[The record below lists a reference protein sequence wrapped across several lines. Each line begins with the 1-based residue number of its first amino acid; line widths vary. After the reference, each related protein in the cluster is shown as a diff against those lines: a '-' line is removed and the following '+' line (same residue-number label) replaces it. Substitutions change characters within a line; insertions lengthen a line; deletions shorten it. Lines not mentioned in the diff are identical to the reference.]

1 MNIEKWERHYKHLGI
16 DTSRMCCDGI
26 FCEKEEWE
34 NVNKKVLFIM
44 KEANSRKP
52 VDLKTLFKN
61 GPKYQM
67 WHTISRWAGGILNSF
82 PEFEE
87 IDKWPAKK
95 ANIKKIASINLKK
108 TSGGPSSNMSIIN
121 AYAHTDKELLLEQI
135 DEIQPSIVVACGTFE
150 SVIWLLDLKVNPD
163 KPHECPVFEETRDI
177 WVIPWIHPGR
187 VDNRKTY
194 NELKELFSKSAL
206 NSYYSASAR

>member
-1 MNIEKWERHYKHLGI
+1 MNKEKWERHYKDLGI
-16 DTSRMCCDGI
+16 TPEKGICSDGV
-26 FCEKEEWE
+26 FDDEEW
-34 NVNKKVLFIM
+34 KKPSKKILFIM
-44 KEANSRKP
+44 KDTNKFEG
-52 VDLKTLFKN
+52 DLKTLFEN

-67 WHTISRWAGGILNSF
+67 WHTISRWAGGILNNF

-87 IDKWPAKK
+87 IDNRSAKK

-108 TSGGPSSNMSIIN
+108 TSGGASSNMRIIN
-121 AYAHTDKELLLEQI
+121 AYAHAGKELLLEQI
-135 DEIQPSIVVACGTFE
+135 DEIQPEIIVACGTFD

-163 KPHECPVFEETRDI
+163 KPHECPVFEETRNI

-194 NELKELFSKSAL
+194 NKLKKLFSKL
-206 NSYYSASAR
+206 P

>member
-1 MNIEKWERHYKHLGI
+1 MNIDKWEKHYQKLGI
-16 DTSRMCCDGI
+16 KTDAICRDGI
-26 FCEKEEWE
+26 FDEEEWE

-44 KEANSRKP
+44 KEVNNWEGG
-52 VDLKTLFKN
+52 DLKTLFKD

-67 WHTISRWAGGILNSF
+67 WHTISRWAGGILNDF

-108 TSGGPSSNMSIIN
+108 ISGGPSSDMSVVN
-121 AYAHTDKELLLEQI
+121 AYAYTDKELLLEQI
-135 DEIQPSIVVACGTFE
+135 DEIQPQIIVACGTFD

-163 KPHECPVFEETRDI
+163 KPRECPVFEEARKI
-177 WVIPWIHPGR
+177 LVIPWVHPGR

-194 NELKELFSKSAL
+194 KELKELF
-206 NSYYSASAR
+206 ARSP

>member
-1 MNIEKWERHYKHLGI
+1 MNIEKWERHYKDLGI
-16 DTSRMCCDGI
+16 DTSRMCGDGI

-44 KEANSRKP
+44 KEANSQKP
-52 VDLKTLFKN
+52 MDLKTLFKD

-67 WHTISRWAGGILNSF
+67 WHTISRWAGGILNNF

-87 IDKWPAKK
+87 IDNRSAKK

-108 TSGGPSSNMSIIN
+108 TSGGASSNMRIIN
-121 AYAHTDKELLLEQI
+121 AYAHAGKELLLEQI
-135 DEIQPSIVVACGTFE
+135 DEIQPEIIVACGTFD

-163 KPHECPVFEETRDI
+163 KPHECPVFEETRNI

-194 NELKELFSKSAL
+194 NELKELFSKL
-206 NSYYSASAR
+206 P